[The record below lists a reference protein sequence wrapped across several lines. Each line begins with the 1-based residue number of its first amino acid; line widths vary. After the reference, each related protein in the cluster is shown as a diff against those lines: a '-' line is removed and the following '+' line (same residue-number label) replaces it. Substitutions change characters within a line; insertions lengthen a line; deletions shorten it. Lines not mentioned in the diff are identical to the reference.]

1 MDTAVRLI
9 SIKILRPTNFSL
21 KKGLSSRIWENLLLA
36 VIGIGLI
43 FLLQNKFDK
52 GQQFLVGD
60 EILGCVCSI
69 RNQEELSL
77 SVPTN

>member
-43 FLLQNKFDK
+43 FLL
-52 GQQFLVGD
+52 
-60 EILGCVCSI
+60 
-69 RNQEELSL
+69 
-77 SVPTN
+77 